1 MPLPQNVPAVPL
13 SASPVAFSPIA
24 VPQKPAAQPKGKR
37 QPFGLLGRWAE
48 FFPVANSLLRL
59 HLC

>member
-1 MPLPQNVPAVPL
+1 MSLPQNVPAVPL

-48 FFPVANSLLRL
+48 FFQ
-59 HLC
+59 